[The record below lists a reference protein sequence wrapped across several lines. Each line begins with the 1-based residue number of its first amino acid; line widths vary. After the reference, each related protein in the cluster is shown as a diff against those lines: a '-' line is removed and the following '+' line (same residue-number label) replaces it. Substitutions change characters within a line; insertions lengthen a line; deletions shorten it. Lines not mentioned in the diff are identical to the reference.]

1 MDVGYDLRV
10 CMFTARTVVSARVG
24 RCRERLIETRRNT
37 TRLQV
42 TFSEKGTHTSTP
54 LVGS

>member
-10 CMFTARTVVSARVG
+10 CVFTARTVVSARVG